1 MNTMESPSIQPPSL
15 HGPSEKERKYDRQ
28 LRLWAASGQAALED
42 ARVLLL
48 NSGGGTVGV
57 EALKNLV
64 LPGIGHFTIYDE
76 ATVTDVDLGVNFF
89 LDEKSLGRSRA
100 ECCTNFLL
108 ELNPEVRGN
117 WYPKTEDQDT
127 QLAPGALENKRVRLS
142 NSPSGCL
149 GLQNL
154 LQSLPA
160 FTIVLYALPINPEYQ
175 DIIEAYGKKHR
186 IPIFSVHS
194 AGFYAY
200 FNIHLSGPLLITET
214 HPDPATTT
222 DLRLLSPWAALIDF
236 ADNITKDLESQD
248 HHTHG
253 HVPYVAI
260 LLHYLQKWKDN
271 HEGSYPLT
279 FSQKNEFR
287 KIVAAAMRT
296 DNPEGG
302 EENFEEAVAAVMRNL
317 TKPSLPPNLK
327 QIFDLLDSDKIDCS
341 SSTIWAIAAAIKS
354 FYNKHNCLPV
364 SGGLPDMKAQ
374 SDIYISLQN
383 IYKAKAKADFEEVLA
398 ILRTSLEGKC
408 VTEEDVALFCKNS
421 AFAKLIKPQ
430 TVSPETLKEILE
442 KEAANDEIS
451 EDTGAPLSLLPI
463 YLALKTTSYVATSS
477 AKGIMSSINEI
488 TPNVKNRERFQ
499 AIAEEVARAGG
510 SELHNISAAVGGMIA
525 QEMIKV
531 ITRQYIPI
539 NNTCIFDGVTSRCQ
553 VINI

>member
-1 MNTMESPSIQPPSL
+1 MESPSIQPPSL

-64 LPGIGHFTIYDE
+64 LPGIGHFSIYDE
-76 ATVTDVDLGVNFF
+76 ATVTEVDLGTNFF

-117 WYPKTEDQDT
+117 WYPKTEDQDA
-127 QLAPGALENKRVRLS
+127 QLAPGALETKRVRLS

-175 DIIEAYGKKHR
+175 DIIEAYGKKHK
-186 IPIFSVHS
+186 IPILSVHS

-200 FNIHLSGPLLITET
+200 FNIHLPGPFLIIET

-222 DLRLLSPWAALIDF
+222 DLRLLSPWAALVDF

-253 HVPYVAI
+253 HVPFVAV

-287 KIVAAAMRT
+287 KMVTAAMRT

-327 QIFDLLDSDKIDCS
+327 EIFDLLDSS
-341 SSTIWAIAAAIKS
+341 
-354 FYNKHNCLPV
+354 
-364 SGGLPDMKAQ
+364 
-374 SDIYISLQN
+374 
-383 IYKAKAKADFEEVLA
+383 KAKAKADFEEVLA
-398 ILRTSLEGKC
+398 ILRTSLDGKC
-408 VTEEDVALFCKNS
+408 VTEEDIALFCKNA

-430 TVSPETLKEILE
+430 TVSPEHLKEILE
-442 KEAANDEIS
+442 KEAANDEMS
-451 EDTGAPLSLLPI
+451 KDTGAPLSLLPI

-488 TPNVKNRERFQ
+488 TPNIKNRERFQ

-539 NNTCIFDGVTSRCQ
+539 NNTCIFDGITSRCQ